1 MNKYNVGQL
10 VSDRIN
16 PAQRFLITRYFGGIY
31 YVKNINYRHL
41 KKELV
46 YLENDIAEVPETSE
60 DQNKLSTNNIFML
73 PFQSLARLWR
83 F

>member
-1 MNKYNVGQL
+1 MSKYNVGQL

-16 PAQRFLITRYFGGIY
+16 PTQRFLITRYFDGIY
-31 YVKNINYRHL
+31 YVKNINYRRN

-46 YLENDIAEVPETSE
+46 YLENEIAEAPEPAE
-60 DQNKLSTNNIFML
+60 DQKLSTNIFSL
-73 PFQSLARLWR
+73 PFQSLAKLWR